1 MHVSY
6 TYVYGGRIFMLQ
18 CMYGGQKTDCSTQ
31 FSHSYGIELRSWG
44 LAASTFIHRAI
55 SPALSQHTDFV
66 SFNSRPSSGVV
77 RSYGDS
83 IFNFLR
89 SLHMGFQNC
98 YASLHSYR
106 LLPALGTAVFSA
118 VLRAWAFLNFVNML
132 SVNGICMQF

>member
-1 MHVSY
+1 MHVSC

-18 CMYGGQKTDCSTQ
+18 CMFGGQKTDCSTR
-31 FSHSYGIELRSWG
+31 FSQSYELRSWG
-44 LAASTFIHRAI
+44 LAASTFVHRAI

-77 RSYGDS
+77 RSYGGS

-132 SVNGICMQF
+132 SVNGVCMQF

>member
-31 FSHSYGIELRSWG
+31 FSHSHGIELRSWD

-83 IFNFLR
+83 IFNFFR

-98 YASLHSYR
+98 NASLHSYQ

-132 SVNGICMQF
+132 SVNGICM

>member
-6 TYVYGGRIFMLQ
+6 TYMYGGRIFMLQ

-83 IFNFLR
+83 IFNFFR

-98 YASLHSYR
+98 NASLHSYR

>member
-18 CMYGGQKTDCSTQ
+18 CMYGGQKTDCSKQ

-98 YASLHSYR
+98 YASLHSYQ
-106 LLPALGTAVFSA
+106 LLPALGTAAFSA

>member
-6 TYVYGGRIFMLQ
+6 THVYDGRIFMLQ

-31 FSHSYGIELRSWG
+31 FSHSHGIELRSWD
-44 LAASTFIHRAI
+44 LAASTFIYRAI

-83 IFNFLR
+83 IFNFFR

-98 YASLHSYR
+98 NASLHSYR